1 LNPFTYIFDD
11 YTHEGGNTKL
21 HPSFSDNI
29 ELGYVYRDWFQTVL
43 FFSHTDDAIMKSYR
57 EQEGRRIYV
66 MPQNL
71 SSYVQT
77 GMRVHAANLSPVSF
91 WKVNLTAIG
100 IYNNYGWT
108 EQGQKMKNRMFTPIF
123 GCMNQFAFTSVWS
136 AELSANYNGRMAYGQ
151 ATVHPALERR

>member
-1 LNPFTYIFDD
+1 MCIVTGFRQC
-11 YTHEGGNTKL
+11 
-21 HPSFSDNI
+21 S
-29 ELGYVYRDWFQTVL
+29 

-108 EQGQKMKNRMFTPIF
+108 EQGQKMKNRMFTPDIRLHEPVCFHFRMVGRTF
-123 GCMNQFAFTSVWS
+123 GK
-136 AELSANYNGRMAYGQ
+136 L
-151 ATVHPALERR
+151 

>member
-1 LNPFTYIFDD
+1 MCIVTGFRQC
-11 YTHEGGNTKL
+11 
-21 HPSFSDNI
+21 S
-29 ELGYVYRDWFQTVL
+29 

-91 WKVNLTAIG
+91 SEGESDRYRYL
-100 IYNNYGWT
+100 
-108 EQGQKMKNRMFTPIF
+108 
-123 GCMNQFAFTSVWS
+123 
-136 AELSANYNGRMAYGQ
+136 
-151 ATVHPALERR
+151 